1 MQSYNAADRDEKT
14 HEEDQHNADFA
25 FRAPGLQR
33 YEIGDREEE
42 YHLQDPG
49 QYSLSDISKSCS
61 LLTRT
66 KSKKM
71 FKALFAYV
79 AALTLRH
86 PPLCSPSHCF
96 QV

>member
-1 MQSYNAADRDEKT
+1 MRHVVQSYNAADRDEKT

-42 YHLQDPG
+42 HHLQDSG
-49 QYSLSDISKSCS
+49 QYSLSGISKSCS

-86 PPLCSPSHCF
+86 TPLCSPSH
-96 QV
+96 

>member
-14 HEEDQHNADFA
+14 NEEDQHNADFA
-25 FRAPGLQR
+25 FHAPGLQR
-33 YEIGDREEE
+33 YEVGDREEE
-42 YHLQDPG
+42 HHLQDSG
-49 QYSLSDISKSCS
+49 QYSLSDLSDISKSCS

-86 PPLCSPSHCF
+86 TPLCSPSH
-96 QV
+96 